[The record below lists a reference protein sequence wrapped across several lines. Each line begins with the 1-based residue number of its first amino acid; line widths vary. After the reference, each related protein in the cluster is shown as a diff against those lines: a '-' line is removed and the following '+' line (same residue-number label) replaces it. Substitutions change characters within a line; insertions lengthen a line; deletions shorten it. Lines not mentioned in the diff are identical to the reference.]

1 MFPVAA
7 AYNYILLWHFSLL
20 VLTRSELFER
30 WNVNSQL
37 ETSCCLFFLYSEH
50 LQVAVDMTTEGV
62 EDTTVVTAMALA
74 VEQGLVLAVKTT
86 ACF

>member
-1 MFPVAA
+1 MEFYLIFYDLTGGMQLLTVVVVPSMF
-7 AYNYILLWHFSLL
+7 L
-20 VLTRSELFER
+20 
-30 WNVNSQL
+30 
-37 ETSCCLFFLYSEH
+37 H

-62 EDTTVVTAMALA
+62 EDTTVVTATAGA